1 MGALQGLRNIGSDI
15 STGIKTVEQ
24 LQRKF
29 DKDTLSAV
37 PGVNRLASAPSF
49 NQALAAEGI
58 TARQTPAQ
66 FAGAYAA
73 RVATDL
79 TNDGTRML
87 FWRYNHPNAIAD
99 AIGGAAIGKK
109 AAQEMGP
116 LKTGLINLAA
126 LGPGIAV
133 AGAYDLTNVGEM
145 FRPKGFAQTY
155 SPEGTD
161 DRRQTEQPLQE
172 GFERLFLG
180 RTGQPLKYETAK
192 QEIPDLTPERY
203 GNFMRSYYQDRGF
216 LGIAKATTENLQ
228 GDPELRILNYP
239 ITIPSALG
247 VLGGAGAAGV
257 AARST
262 QGPGRFRK
270 SAVAGLAGSLGGIL
284 AGNVANEVVAAGNR
298 PRLPTTTEYESMQ
311 Y

>member
-1 MGALQGLRNIGSDI
+1 VNILQALGKGAKTTERLQREFEKDSLSIIPGTTGSK
-15 STGIKTVEQ
+15 SFREGIK
-24 LQRKF
+24 
-29 DKDTLSAV
+29 
-37 PGVNRLASAPSF
+37 
-49 NQALAAEGI
+49 AEGI

-87 FWRYNHPNAIAD
+87 WWRTNHPNAIAD
-99 AIGGAAIGKK
+99 MVGGAAIGKQ
-109 AAQEMGP
+109 AAKEMGP

-133 AGAYDLTNVGEM
+133 AGAYDLTNVGEL
-145 FRPKGFAQTY
+145 FRPKGFAQNY

-192 QEIPDLTPERY
+192 QDIPSLTPERY
-203 GNFMRSYYQDRGF
+203 GNYMRSYYQDNGMF
-216 LGIAKATTENLQ
+216 GIVKATTENLQ
-228 GDPELRILNYP
+228 GYPEVRLMNYP
-239 ITIPSALG
+239 VTIPSALG
-247 VLGGAGAAGV
+247 VVGGAAAAGI

-284 AGNVANEVVAAGNR
+284 TGNVINEVVAAGNR
-298 PRLPTTTEYESMQ
+298 PKLPTTAEYENMQ